1 VSKVLL
7 ALVASVLLAAGCAQE
22 GKLIDTPLPVNGV
35 SWDIVSLRDT
45 TISAVITKV
54 VDVHFK
60 ISIHAES
67 PCEAQR
73 GLLELRRGGSSINPT
88 FIIMPVARYNLDD
101 RCTAEAPGASDTV
114 LTLTVSA
121 IPLTN
126 AQVLPFQVETTNGPA
141 IQTDIDSTNHSEV
154 AGTTQFEVRVESR
167 ASGAAIVGA
176 TVTIEQTGLTPGTL
190 GTDVTNA
197 AGLYKLNTPQTG
209 IQGLPTIPYRVTVTD
224 GVTTRVISVPAFPA
238 RTQLRERVV
247 VRL

>member
-35 SWDIVSLRDT
+35 SWDIVTVSETADT
-45 TISAVITKV
+45 VTVTRIVEV
-54 VDVHFK
+54 NFK
-60 ISIHAES
+60 ISVHAES

-73 GLLELRRGGSSINPT
+73 GLLELRNAGSSLSPLFTIR
-88 FIIMPVARYNLDD
+88 PVARYNLDD
-101 RCTAEAPGASDTV
+101 RCTALAPGASDTV
-114 LTLTVSA
+114 LTLKVA
-121 IPLTN
+121 PLTFKN
-126 AQVLPFQVETTNGPA
+126 SSALRFQVETANGPA
-141 IQTDIDSTNHSEV
+141 IPTDIDSTAHSPV
-154 AGTTQFEVRVESR
+154 AGTIQFEVRVEGR
-167 ASGAAIVGA
+167 ASGAVIAGA
-176 TVTIEQTGLTPGTL
+176 TVTIEQTGATPGTL
-190 GTDVTNA
+190 GTGVTDA

-224 GVTTRVISVPAFPA
+224 GVSTQVISVPAFPA

>member
-1 VSKVLL
+1 MSRVLL

-45 TISAVITKV
+45 TISSVITKV

-73 GLLELRRGGSSINPT
+73 GLLELSRIGPASNSLFSIR
-88 FIIMPVARYNLDD
+88 PVARYNLDD
-101 RCTAEAPGASDTV
+101 RCTAYAPGASDTV

-121 IPLTN
+121 LPINN
-126 AQVLPFQVETTNGPA
+126 AVVIAFQVATSNGPA
-141 IQTDIDSTNHSEV
+141 IQTDIDSTNHSAV